1 MRYVVHIFV
10 LLCCFPYLDILR
22 IGTDTQP
29 NALVMATLLLLTI
42 KKKKVN
48 ATIVM
53 LWIIFLLSLFLIFF
67 NNGSLFLYTKTILNY
82 LSPAILSMVTYA
94 LLTKLNYKF
103 PFGMFMMTILIYAFV
118 GLMQTYVIPDFL
130 TILVNGGARGNL
142 INGRGVVSLTSEPA
156 FYGIMCL
163 FFMVYSLLVY
173 TRRQNWIAIPVLL
186 IQLVGI
192 AKSSTGLAIFLAG
205 LGCFTVVQILRLKMT
220 YVVAVGMALLV
231 TIPMIRLAWSQ
242 VEGTRMGEMAEIF
255 IENPLLLT
263 QVDASVA
270 VRFTAS
276 AAPFLAIR
284 HHNFMPQ
291 GLGYYSEFLGD
302 FYRRRMYK
310 TFIRLSNV
318 INKPRLAGA
327 INLVLYQMGFVG
339 LLFPFALFLAFK
351 PLLKSDHHLFAFILF
366 IVILLTVV
374 PLMHSTI
381 GFIIG
386 TALYKSHQH
395 RTRTEIA

>member
-103 PFGMFMMTILIYAFV
+103 PFGLFMMTILLYAFV

-192 AKSSTGLAIFLAG
+192 AKSSTGLAIFLTG
-205 LGCFTVVQILRLKMT
+205 LGCFTVC
-220 YVVAVGMALLV
+220 LLY
-231 TIPMIRLAWSQ
+231 TSPS
-242 VEGTRMGEMAEIF
+242 
-255 IENPLLLT
+255 
-263 QVDASVA
+263 
-270 VRFTAS
+270 
-276 AAPFLAIR
+276 
-284 HHNFMPQ
+284 
-291 GLGYYSEFLGD
+291 
-302 FYRRRMYK
+302 
-310 TFIRLSNV
+310 
-318 INKPRLAGA
+318 PRDRG
-327 INLVLYQMGFVG
+327 
-339 LLFPFALFLAFK
+339 
-351 PLLKSDHHLFAFILF
+351 
-366 IVILLTVV
+366 
-374 PLMHSTI
+374 
-381 GFIIG
+381 
-386 TALYKSHQH
+386 
-395 RTRTEIA
+395 